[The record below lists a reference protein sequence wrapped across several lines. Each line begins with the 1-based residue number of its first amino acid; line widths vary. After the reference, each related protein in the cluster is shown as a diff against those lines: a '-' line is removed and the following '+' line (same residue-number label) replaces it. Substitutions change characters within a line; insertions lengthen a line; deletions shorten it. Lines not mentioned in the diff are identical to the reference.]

1 MQRFCIRR
9 DVCTLAYPSLHY
21 LGTFPELIRL
31 GGFRV
36 IAVCRQSRSSTQWHT
51 LLHSKRHLLDTSSLP
66 AFRPGAPKGPVDWR
80 SATAVSIPST
90 RACSSFKKHSSSKLW
105 RPWCCKRW
113 TRHSRRLAAC
123 HEWKGQT
130 DYYAR
135 ALSGTWTDTSSHRS
149 ASQSREDYHV
159 TLGDQFFGF
168 PVHSAFEAPS
178 VADLLPEAPSLFYC
192 RVPNSKHLFLDRMGY
207 NFAVAAQPY
216 EVLHTTVLPVFPD
229 IP

>member
-149 ASQSREDYHV
+149 ASQSPREDYHV
-159 TLGDQFFGF
+159 NSETSSLDSPCTLL
-168 PVHSAFEAPS
+168 SR
-178 VADLLPEAPSLFYC
+178 LLLSRTSC
-192 RVPNSKHLFLDRMGY
+192 RRPRLCS
-207 NFAVAAQPY
+207 
-216 EVLHTTVLPVFPD
+216 TVGCRIQSIFSSIAWD
-229 IP
+229 IILL